1 MATKL
6 MTFKLGKICS
16 TPFALAA
23 LEANGEDPLKFLSKH
38 AACNWGDALCPED
51 WESNNQALE
60 DGSRILSSYYL
71 KDRSKLWIITEA
83 AMDDEGSRALT
94 TLLLPEDY

>member
-6 MTFKLGKICS
+6 MRFKLGKIVA

-23 LEANGEDPLKFLSKH
+23 LEASDEDPLKFLSRH

-51 WESNNQALE
+51 WEANNQALE
-60 DGSRILSSYYL
+60 NGSRILSSYYL

-83 AMDDEGSRALT
+83 ASDDDGNRPLT
-94 TLLLPEDY
+94 TLLLPENY